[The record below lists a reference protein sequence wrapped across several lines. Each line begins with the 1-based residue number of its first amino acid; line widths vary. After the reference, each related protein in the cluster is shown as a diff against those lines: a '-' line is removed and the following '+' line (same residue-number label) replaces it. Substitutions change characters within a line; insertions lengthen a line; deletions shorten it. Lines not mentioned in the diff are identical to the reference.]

1 MSSYDELR
9 KKNLEIGP
17 FVKWHF
23 NKILKNIKRSLKI
36 KQSFRNPFQFKLKE
50 PIPFYLFSHIYH
62 AIKTCQ
68 EETTPPSILFSTITD
83 KPGRKA
89 TYTKSF
95 TLKLLNFY
103 SVLHLFTHLNSK
115 RNVLNSLK
123 KKVKNSDIR
132 VVVTGEKPFVFF
144 ITGKRRCYLS
154 PVILRF

>member
-9 KKNLEIGP
+9 KRNLEIRP
-17 FVKWHF
+17 FVEWHF

-36 KQSFRNPFQFKLKE
+36 KQSFRNPFHFKLKE

-62 AIKTCQ
+62 AIKTYQ
-68 EETTPPSILFSTITD
+68 GETTPPSILFSTITD
-83 KPGRKA
+83 KSGRKA

-95 TLKLLNFY
+95 TFKFLNFY
-103 SVLHLFTHLNSK
+103 SFLHLFTHLNSK

-132 VVVTGEKPFVFF
+132 VVVTVEKPFVF
-144 ITGKRRCYLS
+144 L
-154 PVILRF
+154 